1 MLIPCTVKGIDANS
15 KRTEPPMSTRRLASL
30 MPRVIPWLGL
40 ALSACSAD
48 SPEDCARLT
57 EDSAQQC
64 YIDTV
69 LALWA
74 TDPAAAEAWLPEL
87 TPVTR
92 DYLLYTIT
100 QQHEPNTL
108 RLCKQIENP
117 QIAETCT
124 KFVQR
129 PHMHRHT
136 IREEK
141 GGPEGGGLP
150 PEGGGPP
157 PGGPGAEGGGPR
169 GPGSGGPRGPGR
181 GGPPDGRG
189 EPPEGRGEPP
199 IQARP
204 PPPETPAP

>member
-1 MLIPCTVKGIDANS
+1 
-15 KRTEPPMSTRRLASL
+15 MSTRRVAPLSL
-30 MPRVIPWLGL
+30 PLIPWLGL
-40 ALSACSAD
+40 VLSACSAD
-48 SPEDCARLT
+48 SPEDCARLP

-74 TDPAAAEAWLPEL
+74 TDPAAAEAWLPKL
-87 TPVTR
+87 SPVTR

-108 RLCKQIENP
+108 RLCKEIENP

-136 IREEK
+136 IRDEK
-141 GGPEGGGLP
+141 GGPEGEGLP
-150 PEGGGPP
+150 PEGGGGPP

-169 GPGSGGPRGPGR
+169 GPGGGGPGGPGAGGPRGPGR
-181 GGPPDGRG
+181 GGPPEGRG
-189 EPPEGRGEPP
+189 GPGRGEPP
-199 IQARP
+199 IQVRP
-204 PPPETPAP
+204 PPPETPAQ

>member
-1 MLIPCTVKGIDANS
+1 
-15 KRTEPPMSTRRLASL
+15 MSTRRLALIFTS
-30 MPRVIPWLGL
+30 LGL
-40 ALSACSAD
+40 AVSACSAD
-48 SPEDCARLT
+48 SPEDCARLP
-57 EDSAQQC
+57 DDAAQQC

-74 TDPAAAEAWLPEL
+74 TDPVAAEAWLPKL

-108 RLCKQIENP
+108 RLCREIENP

-136 IREEK
+136 IRDEK
-141 GGPEGGGLP
+141 GGGEGEGLP
-150 PEGGGPP
+150 PEGGGGPP
-157 PGGPGAEGGGPR
+157 PGGPGADGAGPR
-169 GPGSGGPRGPGR
+169 GPGGPGGPGGGPRGPGR
-181 GGPPDGRG
+181 GGP
-189 EPPEGRGEPP
+189 GRGEPP
-199 IQARP
+199 IQVRP

>member
-1 MLIPCTVKGIDANS
+1 
-15 KRTEPPMSTRRLASL
+15 MSTPRLAV
-30 MPRVIPWLGL
+30 MIPLLGL
-40 ALSACSAD
+40 TLSACSAD
-48 SPEDCARLT
+48 SPEDCARLP
-57 EDSAQQC
+57 EDAAEQC

-74 TDPAAAEAWLPEL
+74 TDPVAAEAWLPKL

-108 RLCKQIENP
+108 RLCREIENP

-136 IREEK
+136 IRDEK
-141 GGPEGGGLP
+141 GGPEGEGLP

-157 PGGPGAEGGGPR
+157 PGGPGGEGAGPR
-169 GPGSGGPRGPGR
+169 GPGAGGPGGPGGPGAGGPGGPRGR
-181 GGPPDGRG
+181 GGP
-189 EPPEGRGEPP
+189 GRGEPP
-199 IQARP
+199 IQVRP